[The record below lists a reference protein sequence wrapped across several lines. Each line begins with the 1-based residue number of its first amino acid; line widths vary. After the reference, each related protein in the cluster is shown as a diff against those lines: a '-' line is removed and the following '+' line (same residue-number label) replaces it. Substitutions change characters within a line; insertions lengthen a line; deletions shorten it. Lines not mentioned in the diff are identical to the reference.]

1 MASSG
6 YKDFAVSGDGYIK
19 IRYSWSAGTANVAN
33 NFTPVNWTLQLIS
46 SNSSANISSSVA
58 KNYSVT
64 TDGTVSSGTNTVG
77 LNGGAT
83 RTLASGSKNIYHN
96 SDGTKTFNYSFSQA
110 FNINYSGA
118 TIGTISGSGT
128 GTLNTIPRGST
139 LGTISNF
146 VIGNSIT
153 IPITKYSTSF
163 SDTLNI
169 YIGGNWIKRV
179 EGLTNNQTVT
189 FTESELN
196 LIYAAMAYVTSATFT
211 FTTTT
216 YSGANVVGTS
226 TKTATG
232 TIASAIV
239 PSITSVSVSEAVED
253 IKTQFALLVQ
263 NKSKLNVTINAAASR
278 GSSIETYNVSING
291 TKYVSGSFTTDVL
304 KTSGTNTYSV
314 TVTDKRGKSVSTSG
328 TFSVTAYTSPTIS
341 KLSVVRCNA
350 DGSLNDD
357 GAYAKV
363 NASASITSL
372 SNKNT
377 KSFILQYKQRNSTT
391 WTTDYTYTGGYSLN
405 ITDRVIAN
413 ISSDYPY
420 DFRILVSDYFEKDVV
435 KNYSLSSGQP
445 VIDIRADGKGI
456 AFFKV
461 CDKQAVQSGKD
472 LYDRFDNVICNGL
485 SLYKTNGVDIDP
497 NTTLDE
503 LILTETNV
511 PPGGGFYYIRTMFY
525 ATKSIT
531 SNRTQI
537 AIPYGYDMVTAA
549 RNHIYIRIYVNGIEW
564 SVWQPI
570 NSQLSVTDYA
580 GTFKNGSEVRET
592 GWVSITP
599 SAANTP
605 TAAYVAFKNT
615 YKKIPVVLVTPST
628 GVIGTQ
634 VLGAAT
640 NGITTT
646 GVNIVITRTNT
657 VTTTVYYFV
666 IGEV

>member
-46 SNSSANISSSVA
+46 SNSSANISSSTS
-58 KNYSVT
+58 KSYSVV
-64 TDGTVSSGTNTVG
+64 TDGTTASGTNTVG

-96 SDGTKTFNYSFSQA
+96 ADGTKTFNYSFSQA

-118 TIGTISGSGT
+118 TIGTITGSGS
-128 GTLNTIPRGST
+128 GTLNTIPRAT
-139 LGTISNF
+139 VLGTISNF

-169 YIGGNWIKRV
+169 YIGGNWIKRI
-179 EGLTNNQTVT
+179 EGLTNNQTIT

-196 LIYAAMAYVTSATFT
+196 LIYSAMAYVTSATFT
-211 FTTTT
+211 FTNTT
-216 YSGANVVGTS
+216 YNGANVVGTS
-226 TKTATG
+226 TKTVTG
-232 TIASAIV
+232 TIASTII
-239 PSITSVSVSEAVED
+239 PSISSVSVGEAVSG
-253 IKTQFALLVQ
+253 IKTQFGFLVQ
-263 NKSKLNVTINAAASR
+263 NKSKLGLTINAAASR
-278 GSSIETYNVSING
+278 GSSIESYDVSING
-291 TKYVSGSFTTDVL
+291 TKYVSSSFTTDVL

-314 TVTDKRGKSVSTSG
+314 TITDKRGKSASTSG

-350 DGSLNDD
+350 DGTLNDD
-357 GAYAKV
+357 GTYAKV
-363 NASASITSL
+363 NAAASITSL
-372 SNKNT
+372 SSKNT
-377 KSFILQYKQRNSTT
+377 KSFVLQYKQRNETT
-391 WTTDYTYTGGYSLN
+391 WTTDYTYTGGYTLT
-405 ITDRVIAN
+405 ITDRIIAN

-435 KNYSLSSGQP
+435 KAYSLSSGQP
-445 VIDIRADGKGI
+445 VLDIRADGKGI
-456 AFFKV
+456 AFFNV
-461 CDKQAVQSGKD
+461 CNKNGVQCGKG
-472 LYDRFDNVICNGL
+472 LYDQFDNIISNGL
-485 SLYKTNGVDIDP
+485 SVYRTNGLPIDP

-503 LILTETNV
+503 LVLTETNV
-511 PPGGGFYYIRTMFY
+511 PNSGFYYVRTMFY
-525 ATKSIT
+525 ASKSIT

-537 AIPYGYDMVTAA
+537 AFPYGSNLTNAS
-549 RNHIYIRIYVNGIEW
+549 RNHLYIRTYVNGIDW

-570 NSQLSVTDYA
+570 NSEISVTDYA
-580 GTFKNGSEVRET
+580 GTFKNGLEVRET
-592 GWVSITP
+592 GWVTITP

-605 TAAYVAFKNT
+605 TAVYVAFKNT

-646 GVNIVITRTNT
+646 GVNIVLTRTNT
-657 VTTTVYYFV
+657 TSTTVYYFI